1 MDFDWHAASDIF
13 NDMWC
18 DETQQALSLYV
29 DDRLAVTVRAACDE
43 HLRQCPVCRA
53 QLAEMR
59 SVTRELAR
67 LERQQAPADLAASIS
82 MRLCIEAA
90 AQQRA
95 PKLPLDVRITSWLR
109 PRLMPYTV
117 GSFASVLL
125 FFAMFNALRPH
136 IRALREA
143 AAAHA
148 EAEQASLRFIYLT
161 DEANN
166 SFDIT
171 KPVPQDVYAAARA
184 PFAIESP
191 SLNPSGALAALTV
204 ERSHWHGKADDDD
217 DMVVVTDVF
226 SNGSASL
233 AGVVQAPRDPR
244 MLDDFQSA
252 LRKDAAFVPASYDRR
267 PETMRVVF
275 VIQKID
281 VTDEKTQK
289 F

>member
-1 MDFDWHAASDIF
+1 
-13 NDMWC
+13 
-18 DETQQALSLYV
+18 LYV
-29 DDRLAVTVRAACDE
+29 DDRLTAPARADCDE

-53 QLAEMR
+53 QMTELR
-59 SVTRELAR
+59 SLTRSLAR
-67 LERQQAPADLAASIS
+67 LERPQAPQDLASSIS
-82 MRLCIEAA
+82 MRLSIEAA

-95 PKLPLDVRITSWLR
+95 PKLPLGVRLTSWVR

-117 GSFASVLL
+117 GSFASLIL

-136 IRALREA
+136 LRALREA

-148 EAEQASLRFIYLT
+148 EAEQASLKIIYLS

-166 SFDIT
+166 YPDIT
-171 KPVPQDVYAAARA
+171 KPVPADVYAAARA
-184 PFAIESP
+184 PYAIESP
-191 SLNPSGALAALTV
+191 SLNPKGALAALTFGH
-204 ERSHWHGKADDDD
+204 SHEHRKDNDD
-217 DMVVVTDVF
+217 DMIVVTDVF

-233 AGVVQAPRDPR
+233 AGVVQAPRDHR

-252 LRKDAAFVPASYDRR
+252 LRKDAAFVPASFDRR

-281 VTDEKTQK
+281 VKDENTQK